1 MERYKVILSQKGK
14 AEIRAIVQYIA
25 VNLHEPDTAKRMQRR
40 FKEMVASLKTMP
52 KRFAPVP
59 DSYLASAGFRIT
71 FVGNYL
77 VFYTLD
83 EDKKT
88 VNISRVLNGRQN
100 WIELL
105 TQDQAKT
112 SPGGI

>member
-1 MERYKVILSQKGK
+1 MERYNVNISRQAWADMRGILS
-14 AEIRAIVQYIA
+14 YIA
-25 VNLHEPDTAKRMQRR
+25 GHLREPSTADHLLTR
-40 FKEMVASLKTMP
+40 FEKTAASLETMP

-71 FVGNYL
+71 SVGNYL

-88 VNISRVLNGRQN
+88 VDISRVLNGRQN

-105 TQDQAKT
+105 SSDL
-112 SPGGI
+112 P

>member
-1 MERYKVILSQKGK
+1 MEHYKVVLSLRGE
-14 AEIRAIVQYIA
+14 AEIRAIIQYIA

-40 FKEMVASLKTMP
+40 FKEMAASLKTMP

-59 DSYLASAGFRIT
+59 DSYLASAGFRVT
-71 FVGNYL
+71 SVGNYL

-88 VNISRVLNGRQN
+88 VNIARVLNGRQN
-100 WIELL
+100 RIALL
-105 TQDQAKT
+105 TNDLSQ
-112 SPGGI
+112 

>member
-14 AEIRAIVQYIA
+14 AEIRAIVKYIA

-59 DSYLASAGFRIT
+59 DSYLASVGFRIT
-71 FVGNYL
+71 SVGNYL

-105 TQDQAKT
+105 IQDQAKT

>member
-1 MERYKVILSQKGK
+1 MERYKVVLSQKAK
-14 AEIRAIVQYIA
+14 AEIRAIVRYIA
-25 VNLHEPDTAKRMQRR
+25 VNLREPVTAKRMQKR
-40 FKEMVASLKTMP
+40 FKEMAASFKIMP
-52 KRFAPVP
+52 KRFALVP
-59 DSYLASAGFRIT
+59 DSYLASAGFRMT
-71 FVGNYL
+71 SVGNYL

-105 TQDQAKT
+105 THNPT
-112 SPGGI
+112 

>member
-1 MERYKVILSQKGK
+1 MERYKVVLSQKGK

-40 FKEMVASLKTMP
+40 FKEMVASLRTMP
-52 KRFAPVP
+52 KRFASVP

-71 FVGNYL
+71 SVGNYL
-77 VFYTLD
+77 VFFTLD

-105 TQDQAKT
+105 SADLSQ
-112 SPGGI
+112 

>member
-105 TQDQAKT
+105 SSDL
-112 SPGGI
+112 P